1 MGDSGLCYCLCVLEE
16 WGGGG
21 GGGKLGGGGGATKFP
36 DKKKKTNILSA
47 VDGELCSFFF
57 A

>member
-1 MGDSGLCYCLCVLEE
+1 MGDSALCYCLCVLEE
-16 WGGGG
+16 WGGG